1 MSAITPNFVGKAAQY
16 LRMSTD
22 HQKYSID
29 NQQDTILKYAQ
40 SHGLEI
46 VKTYRDDGK
55 SGLSLSGRSGLER
68 LLGDIDG
75 KANEF
80 DTILVYDVSRWG
92 RFQDADESAYYE
104 HLCKRADLKVIYCA
118 EQFENDGSPQA
129 TIFKSVKRAM
139 AGEYSREL
147 SKKVFAG
154 QCRLIELGYRQGGPA
169 GFGLRR
175 QLVDQFG
182 HAKQILKSGEHK
194 SLQTDRVILVSG
206 PEDEVLVVEKIYK
219 WFVEEGKS
227 ESRIADILNHSEGPR
242 PETLIWTR
250 GIVRQILSNEKYI
263 GNNVFNRSSFKLKQR
278 RVINPP
284 EQWIRKEGVF
294 QAIIEPSLFFQAQ
307 GIFRER
313 ARRFSNEEML
323 GSLKELYESKGVL
336 SGIIID
342 EFDHMPSSS
351 AYRLRF
357 GSLIRAYELIGF
369 SPDRDYS
376 YLEINRQLRLI
387 HQDVIKTVISQ
398 IGTLGGNMFFD
409 EQRRLY
415 LLNSE
420 ITLSIIVARSRLLE
434 SGNARWKLRFDA
446 GLNPDMTIAIRMDHD
461 NEKPLD
467 YYIFPHLDLCA
478 DKLNLSRENGLEID
492 LFRHDDLSA
501 FYRIGERFNLA
512 RVA

>member
-1 MSAITPNFVGKAAQY
+1 M
-16 LRMSTD
+16 
-22 HQKYSID
+22 
-29 NQQDTILKYAQ
+29 
-40 SHGLEI
+40 
-46 VKTYRDDGK
+46 
-55 SGLSLSGRSGLER
+55 
-68 LLGDIDG
+68 
-75 KANEF
+75 
-80 DTILVYDVSRWG
+80 
-92 RFQDADESAYYE
+92 
-104 HLCKRADLKVIYCA
+104 
-118 EQFENDGSPQA
+118 
-129 TIFKSVKRAM
+129 
-139 AGEYSREL
+139 
-147 SKKVFAG
+147 FAG

-182 HAKQILKSGEHK
+182 NAKQLLKSGEHK

-206 PEDEVLVVEKIYK
+206 PSDEILVVEQIYK

-227 ESRIADILNHSEGPR
+227 ESWIANRLNQSEGPR
-242 PETLIWTR
+242 PETLLWTR

-278 RVINPP
+278 RVVNPP
-284 EQWIRKEGVF
+284 EQWIRKEGAF

-313 ARRFSNEEML
+313 SRRFSNEEML

-336 SGIIID
+336 SGVIID

-369 SPDRDYS
+369 TPDRDYS
-376 YLEINRQLRLI
+376 YLEINRQLRQI
-387 HQDVIKTVISQ
+387 HQNIIETVISQ
-398 IGTLGGNMFFD
+398 IGNLGGNLFFD
-409 EQRRLY
+409 EQRYLY
-415 LLNSE
+415 LLNHE
-420 ITLSIIVARSRLLE
+420 ITLSIIIARSKLLE

-446 GLNPDMTIAIRMDHD
+446 GLKPDMTIAIRMDHD

-492 LFRHDDLSA
+492 LFRFDDLSA
-501 FYRIGERFNLA
+501 LYWIGQRFDLA
-512 RVA
+512 KVA